1 MEDSPAEF
9 VLVYASRS
17 RRRCDEHALVLRAM
31 GIASQVL
38 PADGAFALLVG
49 AADAGYAREQ
59 LRLYGQ
65 ERRARQPRLDTRLRV
80 NDGLVCASL
89 YGLTILLFDMLERS
103 GAFGLDWWRAGMSQA
118 GLVRAGE
125 WWRVMTALTLHAD
138 AIHLAGNLVFGLMF
152 GFLAGGTLSWG
163 LGWAGILLAG
173 ALGNLLNALL
183 QAPGHSSIGAST
195 AVFAAVGILAA
206 HAWKRRGPR
215 INRWAPLGGGV
226 ALLAFI
232 GMGGERTDVL
242 AHLTGL
248 GAGCLFGL
256 GFAAL
261 EVRAPLVAWHKHAI
275 GIAVTLLLA
284 LAWALALLA
293 HG

>member
-1 MEDSPAEF
+1 MEDSPAEV
-9 VLVYASRS
+9 VLIYASRS
-17 RRRCDEHALVLRAM
+17 RKRCKEHAFVLRAM
-31 GIASQVL
+31 GIRSQVL
-38 PADGAFALLVG
+38 PADGAFALLVEAG
-49 AADAGYAREQ
+49 DAGRAREQ

-65 ERRARQPRLDTRLRV
+65 ERRARQPRFESRLRV
-80 NDGLVCASL
+80 HDGLVCASL
-89 YGLTILLFDMLERS
+89 YGLTILLFDMLVRN
-103 GAFGLDWWRAGMSQA
+103 GAFALDWWHGGMSQA
-118 GLVRAGE
+118 GLVVAGE
-125 WWRVMTALTLHAD
+125 WWRVLTALTLHAD
-138 AIHLAGNLVFGLMF
+138 TIHLTGNLVFGLIF
-152 GFLAGGTLSWG
+152 GFLAGGTLGWG
-163 LGWAGILLAG
+163 LGWAGMLLAG
-173 ALGNLLNALL
+173 ALGNLLNAFL
-183 QAPGHSSIGAST
+183 QAPGHNSIGAST

-242 AHLTGL
+242 AHLTGF

-261 EVRAPLVAWHKHAI
+261 EARALLAAWHKHTLGLA
-275 GIAVTLLLA
+275 ATLLLA
-284 LAWALALLA
+284 LAWTLALLA

>member
-1 MEDSPAEF
+1 MEDSPAEI
-9 VLVYASRS
+9 VLIYASRS

-31 GIASQVL
+31 GIASHIL
-38 PADGAFALLVG
+38 PGDDGFALLVEAG
-49 AADAGYAREQ
+49 DAGRAREQ

-65 ERRARQPRLDTRLRV
+65 ERRAGQPRFEPRPRV
-80 NDGLVCASL
+80 HDGVVCASL
-89 YGLTILLFDMLERS
+89 YGLTILLFDMLGRD
-103 GAFGLDWWRAGMSQA
+103 GAFALDWWQAGMSQA
-118 GLVRAGE
+118 GRVVAGE
-125 WWRVMTALTLHAD
+125 WWRVLTALTLHGD
-138 AIHLAGNLVFGLMF
+138 AVHLAGNLVFGLIF
-152 GFLAGGTLSWG
+152 GFLAGGTLGWG
-163 LGWAGILLAG
+163 LGWAGMLLAG
-173 ALGNLLNALL
+173 ALGNLLNAFL
-183 QAPGHSSIGAST
+183 QAPGHNSIGAST

-242 AHLTGL
+242 AHLTGF

-256 GFAAL
+256 AFAAL
-261 EVRAPLVAWHKHAI
+261 EARALLAAWHKHAL
-275 GIAVTLLLA
+275 GFAATLLLA
-284 LAWALALLA
+284 LAWTLALLA

>member
-1 MEDSPAEF
+1 MEDSPAEI
-9 VLVYASRS
+9 VLIYASRS

-31 GIASQVL
+31 GIASQIL
-38 PADGAFALLVG
+38 PADGAFALLVE
-49 AADAGYAREQ
+49 AADAGRAREQ

-65 ERRARQPRLDTRLRV
+65 ERRAGQPRVDARLRV
-80 NDGLVCASL
+80 HDGLVCASL
-89 YGLTILLFDMLERS
+89 YGLTILLFDMLGRS
-103 GAFGLDWWRAGMSQA
+103 RALALDWWQAGMSQA

-125 WWRVMTALTLHAD
+125 WWRVLTALTLHAD
-138 AIHLAGNLVFGLMF
+138 AVHLAGNLVFGLIF
-152 GFLAGGTLSWG
+152 AFLAGGTLGWG
-163 LGWAGILLAG
+163 LGWAGIVLAG
-173 ALGNLLNALL
+173 ALGNFLNALL
-183 QAPGHSSIGAST
+183 QGPGHMSIGAST

-242 AHLTGL
+242 AHLTGFA
-248 GAGCLFGL
+248 AGCLFGMA
-256 GFAAL
+256 FAAL
-261 EVRAPLVAWHKHAI
+261 EARAPLADWHKHGLGLA
-275 GIAVTLLLA
+275 ATLLLA
-284 LAWALALLA
+284 LAWALALMA

>member
-1 MEDSPAEF
+1 MEDISAE
-9 VLVYASRS
+9 VVTVYASRS

-38 PADGAFALLVG
+38 PGDGGFALLVEVG
-49 AADAGYAREQ
+49 EAGPAREQ
-59 LRLYGQ
+59 LRLYWREG
-65 ERRARQPRLDTRLRV
+65 RARQPRFDARLRV
-80 NDGLVCASL
+80 NDGLICASL
-89 YGLTILLFDMLERS
+89 YGLTILLFDMLDR
-103 GAFGLDWWRAGMSQA
+103 GRAFALDWWQAGMSQA

-125 WWRVMTALTLHAD
+125 WWRVLTALTLHAD
-138 AIHLAGNLVFGLMF
+138 VSHLGGNMVFGLIF
-152 GFLAGGTLSWG
+152 GFLVGGTLGWG
-163 LGWAGILLAG
+163 LGWAGIVLAG

-183 QAPGHSSIGAST
+183 QAPGHMSIGAST

-256 GFAAL
+256 AFAAL
-261 EVRAPLVAWHKHAI
+261 EARALLAAWHKHAL
-275 GIAVTLLLA
+275 GIAATLLLA
-284 LAWALALLA
+284 LAWTLALLA